1 MADKLV
7 LGQAVD
13 TAWTV
18 YRATHDDV
26 HELDER
32 RRLLERYLEERWKGR
47 ENDTEAVDVRRPGL
61 SPAIGNLVTGMSH
74 LKLLI
79 GRIAATTARPNWTL
93 NAISWLVAAVFVEAF
108 RSAFGG

>member
-32 RRLLERYLEERWKGR
+32 RSLLERPLKQMLQAREAEEVKIADLACAGLTYLERLP
-47 ENDTEAVDVRRPGL
+47 TETW
-61 SPAIGNLVTGMSH
+61 S
-74 LKLLI
+74 K
-79 GRIAATTARPNWTL
+79 
-93 NAISWLVAAVFVEAF
+93 
-108 RSAFGG
+108 

>member
-47 ENDTEAVDVRRPGL
+47 ENATEAVTCAGL
-61 SPAIGNLVTGMSH
+61 AYLQRLET
-74 LKLLI
+74 
-79 GRIAATTARPNWTL
+79 W
-93 NAISWLVAAVFVEAF
+93 
-108 RSAFGG
+108 

>member
-1 MADKLV
+1 MAENFV

-32 RRLLERYLEERWKGR
+32 RSLLERHLEERWKGR
-47 ENDTEAVDVRRPGL
+47 ENDTEAVTCAGL
-61 SPAIGNLVTGMSH
+61 AYLE
-74 LKLLI
+74 LLE
-79 GRIAATTARPNWTL
+79 TW
-93 NAISWLVAAVFVEAF
+93 
-108 RSAFGG
+108 